1 MALASVNES
10 HKMHNEDNY
19 KLKPDILSQSEV
31 PISSSPVCLNCNKRK
46 LKSSGLYCSKDCET
60 THNIIQNL
68 EEEINELKEKE
79 IPFGPN
85 YKTKFPKHNL
95 EILKKELLLLKY
107 QKDVGLID
115 EETYRTEIA
124 LLNYP
129 DLNLELGFGEGSKP
143 ILIPLNK
150 GGKTKKTKKTKKI
163 KIKRKWSQKYK
174 KSINCKR
181 PKGFSQKQYCK
192 YGRKK

>member
-1 MALASVNES
+1 MALARVNELYNMG
-10 HKMHNEDNY
+10 KEDNY
-19 KLKPDILSQSEV
+19 QLKPDILSQSEV
-31 PISSSPVCLNCNKRK
+31 PISSPVCLNCRRK

-107 QKDVGLID
+107 QKYVGLID
-115 EETYRTEIA
+115 EETYRTETSRTKTS
-124 LLNYP
+124 LLNRT
-129 DLNLELGFGEGSKP
+129 NLELELEFGEGSKP

-174 KSINCKR
+174 KSIN
-181 PKGFSQKQYCK
+181 
-192 YGRKK
+192 